1 MRERKLERNFRIK
14 FHEII
19 CIAMRFTDSLT
30 ALSQGEAVKSRRK
43 ERRTLARKAVLVR
56 RGGWLVEW
64 VVGWLSGWFVVRGSE
79 EKRGDWETRETLSR
93 NDVHEHASLLHMR
106 RVVLIG

>member
-1 MRERKLERNFRIK
+1 MRERKLKRNFRIK

-56 RGGWLVEW
+56 RGGWL
-64 VVGWLSGWFVVRGSE
+64 SGWFVVRGSE

-93 NDVHEHASLLHMR
+93 NDVHEHAWRTVRSR
-106 RVVLIG
+106 ACAAGGND